1 MIDLKSKAHNLIQM
15 AKKLFGNQ
23 VEAIAKQEAK
33 VRNLLSDVGQKL
45 VKASKNSKIQQVVE
59 PISIFIRMV
68 KAHFSGTHKLSNSTL
83 GMVLLALVYFLSPF
97 DLMPDFL
104 GLVGFVDDASV
115 VLAVYA
121 KIKTEVN
128 GFLEW
133 EKIQPNH

>member
-1 MIDLKSKAHNLIQM
+1 MIDLKSKANNLIQM
-15 AKKLFGNQ
+15 AKNRFGNQ

-33 VRNLLSDVGQKL
+33 VKVLLSDVGQKL

-59 PISIFIRMV
+59 PMSIFMRMV
-68 KAHFSGTHKLSNSTL
+68 KSHFSGTHKLSNSTL

-104 GLVGFVDDASV
+104 GLVGFVDDVSV

-128 GFLEW
+128 EFLEW
-133 EKIQPNH
+133 EKIQSIP

>member
-1 MIDLKSKAHNLIQM
+1 MIDLKSKANNLIQM
-15 AKKLFGNQ
+15 AKNRFGNQ

-33 VRNLLSDVGQKL
+33 VKVLLSDVGQKL

-68 KAHFSGTHKLSNSTL
+68 KSHFSGTHKLSNSTL

-104 GLVGFVDDASV
+104 GLVGFVDDVSV

-128 GFLEW
+128 EFLEW
-133 EKIQPNH
+133 EKIQSIP

>member
-1 MIDLKSKAHNLIQM
+1 M
-15 AKKLFGNQ
+15 AKNRFGNQ

-33 VRNLLSDVGQKL
+33 VKVLLSDVGQKL

-68 KAHFSGTHKLSNSTL
+68 KSHFSGTHKLSNSTL

-104 GLVGFVDDASV
+104 GLVGFVDDVSV

-128 GFLEW
+128 EFLEW
-133 EKIQPNH
+133 EKIQSIP

>member
-1 MIDLKSKAHNLIQM
+1 M

-33 VRNLLSDVGQKL
+33 ARILLSDVGQKL

-133 EKIQPNH
+133 EKIQSIP

>member
-33 VRNLLSDVGQKL
+33 ARILLSDVGQKL

-133 EKIQPNH
+133 EKIQSIP

>member
-133 EKIQPNH
+133 EKIQSIP